1 MKVLYF
7 CVYTIFHWAD
17 IIENVLSKTKGG
29 GGGGGEKKKKK
40 GGGGQNGGG
49 GGAGGK
55 KDQNREE
62 WPYWGPVGVSI
73 EGDIQTFCIL

>member
-29 GGGGGEKKKKK
+29 GGGG
-40 GGGGQNGGG
+40 
-49 GGAGGK
+49 K